1 MKGSLSAVFRHLSED
16 LIAPDAAASLGQF
29 ASLLPPV
36 PLTIFES
43 RVGNPRAAVDY
54 LVCVEPTWILNPKVT
69 GLISADERWGDIC
82 HFGKKWANSSTSD
95 LFRRAVDSVWLEFDT
110 SQTLRQVMPGI
121 FFASL
126 EAQIFQSSYADHCQ
140 AIHTAFAHL
149 PYLANNSDVKRQL
162 QRCLDWLP
170 EEARI
175 YALGDL
181 NGRSV
186 KQLRVAIA
194 RVPIRKLPRF
204 LSDIAWPGDYQVV
217 DALIRQV
224 APDVS
229 ALSIDLDIGDGVL
242 PQIGLEFTNPN
253 RFQRQWW
260 QEMLARLVDAG
271 FCLPARRNAL
281 LEWQGYT
288 NETANPDVW
297 PNDLVK
303 TDHLVP
309 PIYCLIVRF
318 INHLKV
324 VYKPD
329 QPIEAKAYFA
339 AKQVCTDRRQL
350 SNHSRSGS
358 SARN

>member
-1 MKGSLSAVFRHLSED
+1 MKGPLSAVFRHLSED

-29 ASLLPPV
+29 ACLLPPV

-69 GLISADERWGDIC
+69 GLISADERWSDIC
-82 HFGKKWANSSTSD
+82 YFGKKWADSPTSD
-95 LFRRAVDSVWLEFDT
+95 PFRRAVDSVWLEFDT
-110 SQTLRQVMPGI
+110 SQSLQQVMPGI

-140 AIHTAFAHL
+140 AIQTAFAHL
-149 PYLANNSDVKRQL
+149 PYLADNREIQRQL
-162 QRCLDWLP
+162 QRCLDCLP
-170 EEARI
+170 AEARI

-194 RVPIRKLPRF
+194 QAPTHKLPRF
-204 LSDIAWPGDYQVV
+204 LSDIGWPGDYQVV
-217 DALIRQV
+217 DSLIRQV

-229 ALSIDLDIGDGVL
+229 AVSIDLDIGDGVL

-260 QEMLARLVDAG
+260 QEMLDRLVEAG

-288 NETANPDVW
+288 NETANPDIW
-297 PNDLVK
+297 PNDLVQ
-303 TDHLVP
+303 TSHLVP

-324 VYKPD
+324 VYKPG

-339 AKQVCTDRRQL
+339 AKQVCTNRRQL
-350 SNHSRSGS
+350 SNHGRSGR

>member
-1 MKGSLSAVFRHLSED
+1 MNGPLNAVFRHLSED
-16 LIAPDAAASLGQF
+16 LVAPDAMASLEQF

-43 RVGNPRAAVDY
+43 RIGNPQAAVDY
-54 LVCVEPTWILNPKVT
+54 LLCVEPTWILNPKISE
-69 GLISADERWGDIC
+69 LISSDERWGDIC
-82 HFGKKWANSSTSD
+82 TFAQKWANSPTND
-95 LFRRAVDSVWLEFDT
+95 WFRRSVDSVWLEFDT
-110 SQTLRQVMPGI
+110 AQTSPQQVMPGI

-126 EAQIFQSSYADHCQ
+126 EAAIFQSSYVDHCQ
-140 AIHTAFAHL
+140 AVHTAFAHL
-149 PYLANNSDVKRQL
+149 PYLANDSGIKRHL
-162 QRCLDWLP
+162 QQCLDLLP

-181 NGRSV
+181 KGRSAR
-186 KQLRVAIA
+186 QLRVAIA
-194 RVPIRKLPRF
+194 QIPAPKLPRF
-204 LSDIAWPGDYQVV
+204 LSEIEWPGDYAVV
-217 DALIRQV
+217 DDLIRQI
-224 APDVS
+224 APDIN
-229 ALSIDLDIGDGVL
+229 ALSIDLDVGDGVF

-260 QEMLARLVDAG
+260 QDMLDRLVEAG

-281 LEWQGYT
+281 LAWQGYT

-297 PNDLVK
+297 PNDLSQ
-303 TDHLVP
+303 TTHLVP

-324 VYKPD
+324 VYKPG

-339 AKQVCTDRRQL
+339 AKQVCTSRFQL
-350 SNHSRSGS
+350 SS
-358 SARN
+358 